1 MPSRAKRRF
10 AQHFLQSVWVDRV
23 VDIIQ
28 PQPTDTFIEI
38 GAGRGALTLAL
49 ARSRAR
55 IIAVEIDRDLVASLR
70 PSVPSNVTIIERD
83 VLALDLAHIPDLPDE
98 PIRVVGNLPYSV
110 GSPILLAL
118 LQWSGHGTRLKD
130 AVVMLQREVAD
141 RVTASPNSRDWGPLA
156 IATRLHAEPARALS
170 LPPGAFRPIPRVR
183 SAVVTL
189 RFRPPPVSVRDSALL
204 NRIVRGIFTQRRKT
218 AVNALRPLVSQLS
231 RLSAEEVF
239 RQAGVDPRHR
249 PAELELAELAEL
261 SDVLA
266 ANRD

>member
-10 AQHFLQSVWVDRV
+10 AQHFLEPVWVDRV

-70 PSVPSNVTIIERD
+70 PSAPSNVTIIERD
-83 VLALDLAHIPDLPDE
+83 VLTLDLAHLPDLPDE
-98 PIRVVGNLPYSV
+98 PIRVVGNLPYNV
-110 GSPILLAL
+110 ASPILLTL
-118 LQWSGHGTRLKD
+118 LRLSGHGTRLKD

-156 IATRLHAEPARALS
+156 VAARLHAEPAHALT
-170 LPPGAFRPIPRVR
+170 LPPGAFRPMPRVQ
-183 SAVVTL
+183 SVVVTL
-189 RFRPPPVSVRDSALL
+189 RFRPPRVSVRDSALL
-204 NRIVRGIFTQRRKT
+204 DRVVRGIFTQRRKM

-231 RLSAEEVF
+231 QLPAEEVF
-239 RQAGVDPRHR
+239 RRAGVDPRHR

-261 SDVLA
+261 ADVLA